1 MVNTAKDLVK
11 KQKKKEKEKNS
22 IYKKVYDRIDKKI
35 LMASEQNYY
44 QCLYEIPEFMLGLPL
59 YNLHECIV
67 FVDKELKSNGF
78 KTYWTNNEVL
88 IDWSTND

>member
-35 LMASEQNYY
+35 LMASEQNFY

-59 YNLHECIV
+59 YNLHECINY
-67 FVDKELKSNGF
+67 VDKELKSNGF

-88 IDWSTND
+88 IDWSTIE